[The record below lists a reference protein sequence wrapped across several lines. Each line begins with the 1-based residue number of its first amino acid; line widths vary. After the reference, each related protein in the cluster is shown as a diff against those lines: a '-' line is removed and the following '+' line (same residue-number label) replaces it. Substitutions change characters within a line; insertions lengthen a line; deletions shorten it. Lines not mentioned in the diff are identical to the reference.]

1 MSQGIDL
8 LHTSPDEN
16 VTRSHEQRTRP
27 PGVWADPEAHLT
39 AAVEHHWYRAVTA
52 INASIVNSTSSFY
65 QSRNIS
71 PVLMPVTVSS
81 VSSPMGL
88 GSDSL
93 PVQIDLMGDRTY
105 LADSMQFQL
114 EFMLRHGLEGAY
126 YIMPT
131 FRGEDADQTH
141 LNQFFH
147 SEAEI
152 RGGQDDVM
160 SLVEAY
166 LGALTEGLLEGSVG
180 NQVERCAGTTDHLEA
195 LLKQAE
201 FPRITYDEAQDLLGS
216 HAFTL
221 KAPGAPAITRDGEQA
236 LIERFGGA
244 VWLASPPSIT
254 VPFYQR
260 VDKRGRAHSA
270 DLLFGVGEVVGC
282 GARHITG
289 KETRRALVDHS
300 IAESE
305 YTWYVRMKEDYP
317 LETAGFGLGLERF
330 LLWVM
335 QHDDIR
341 DLHVMPRIAGTR
353 SWV

>member
-1 MSQGIDL
+1 MSQGSDL
-8 LHTSPDEN
+8 LDASPDDGAA
-16 VTRSHEQRTRP
+16 RSREQRTRP
-27 PGVWADPEAHLT
+27 PGLWADPVAHL
-39 AAVEHHWYRAVTA
+39 ASAVEHPWYRIVTA
-52 INASIVNSTSSFY
+52 VNASILASTSSFY
-65 QSRNIS
+65 QSRNVS

-93 PVQIDLMGDRTY
+93 PVQIDLLGDRTY

-126 YIMPT
+126 YVMPS

-152 RGGQDDVM
+152 CGGQEEVM

-166 LGALTEGLLEGSVG
+166 MGALTEGLLEGAVG
-180 NQVERCAGTTDHLEA
+180 AHIERCAGTTDHLEE
-195 LLKQAE
+195 LLKRPE

-216 HAFTL
+216 NAFTL
-221 KAPGAPAITRDGEQA
+221 KAPEAPAITRHGEQA
-236 LIERFGGA
+236 LIEHFGGA
-244 VWLASPPSIT
+244 VWLSSPPSLT

-260 VDKRGRAHSA
+260 VDERGRAHSA
-270 DLLFGVGEVVGC
+270 DLLLGIGEVLGC

-289 KETRRALVDHS
+289 EETRQALADHL
-300 IAESE
+300 IPESD
-305 YTWYVRMKEDYP
+305 YTWYVRMKDDYP

-341 DLHVMPRIAGTR
+341 DLHVMPRIAGKP